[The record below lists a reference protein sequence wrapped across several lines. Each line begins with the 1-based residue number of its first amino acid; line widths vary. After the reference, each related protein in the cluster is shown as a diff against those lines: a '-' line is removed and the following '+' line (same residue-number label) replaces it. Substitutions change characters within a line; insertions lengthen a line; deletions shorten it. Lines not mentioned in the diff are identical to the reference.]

1 MTRAYALANQKGG
14 VGKTTTAVNLAT
26 YLGLAGKRVLLADMD
41 PQANATSSLGHDKR
55 SGGPSVYDALVGA
68 REISDVITRTEHQGV
83 DILPSAIQLA
93 GAEIELVGVIAR
105 EARLQRVLKGVR
117 EQYDYLLVDCPP
129 SLGLLTVNALM
140 AAEGV
145 LIPVQCEYLALEGL
159 GQLVSTIDLIRDN
172 LNPRLRVAG
181 VVMTMFDS
189 RTNLSQGV
197 VEEVRQHF
205 PTLTFE
211 TIIPRN
217 VRLGEAPSFGR
228 PIHAYDPASR
238 GAVAYKALAEELIR
252 RDEANSL

>member
-26 YLGLAGKRVLLADMD
+26 YLGLAGRRVLLADMD

-55 SGGPSVYDALVGA
+55 SGGPSVYDALVGT
-68 REISDVITRTEHQGV
+68 REVAEVITHTEHLGV
-83 DILPSAIQLA
+83 DLLPSAIQLA

-105 EARLQRVLKGVR
+105 EARLQRVLKSVR
-117 EQYDYLLVDCPP
+117 DQYDYLLVDCPP

-228 PIHAYDPASR
+228 PISAYDPGSR
-238 GAVAYKALAEELIR
+238 GALAYKALADELIR
-252 RDEANSL
+252 RDEAAQT

>member
-1 MTRAYALANQKGG
+1 VSRGYAFANQKGG
-14 VGKTTTAVNLAT
+14 VGKTTTAINLAA
-26 YLGLAGKRVLLADMD
+26 YLGLAGKKVLLVDMD

-68 REISDVITRTEHQGV
+68 RSVQDVITPTSHAGV
-83 DILPSAIQLA
+83 DLLPSAIQLA

-105 EARLQRVLKGVR
+105 EARLQRVLKGVA
-117 EQYDYLLVDCPP
+117 EGYDYVLIDCPP

-140 AAEGV
+140 ASDGV
-145 LIPVQCEYLALEGL
+145 IIPVQCEYLALEGL

-181 VVMTMFDS
+181 VVMTMYDS

-205 PTLTFE
+205 PTLTFD
-211 TIIPRN
+211 TVIPRN

-228 PIHAYDPASR
+228 PISAYDPGSR
-238 GAVAYKALAEELIR
+238 GALAYKALAEELIR
-252 RDEANSL
+252 RDESGHG